1 MMASSSTAL
10 AAVLVP
16 GAVVTSERPS
26 RARWPSHPVGSA
38 VKCSHGCSLGAE
50 HSTRRSPH
58 TVPRPVHLPT
68 RRHHAW
74 SQHPILSLLAGHQ
87 HRPRV
92 HVDSSWATCAEWLE
106 LRCGGHGRRERG
118 WRGAVSTAISDP
130 RSKPARLWPE
140 RASSSASGWR
150 KCPTRAGALTS
161 SSARAEGAAWA
172 RTQGAPA
179 PAPPPRAQDVR
190 LMTGCCWAPPTSWP
204 GECDRIHLI
213 TGTFGCRVIWCPQL
227 SCSISTGHGTTPGYF
242 SPKAPNAGSPT
253 RGPSSGAGSPAVRSR
268 P

>member
-1 MMASSSTAL
+1 MRGRPGPAGQVIPSARLLSVLMGVLWGPST
-10 AAVLVP
+10 
-16 GAVVTSERPS
+16 
-26 RARWPSHPVGSA
+26 
-38 VKCSHGCSLGAE
+38 
-50 HSTRRSPH
+50 
-58 TVPRPVHLPT
+58 PREGHPT
-68 RRHHAW
+68 RCLGQSTCPRADTTPGPSIRFFPFW
-74 SQHPILSLLAGHQ
+74 LAISTVRESTWT
-87 HRPRV
+87 RPGPRAQS
-92 HVDSSWATCAEWLE
+92 DWPE

-213 TGTFGCRVIWCPQL
+213 TGTFGCRVIWCPQV